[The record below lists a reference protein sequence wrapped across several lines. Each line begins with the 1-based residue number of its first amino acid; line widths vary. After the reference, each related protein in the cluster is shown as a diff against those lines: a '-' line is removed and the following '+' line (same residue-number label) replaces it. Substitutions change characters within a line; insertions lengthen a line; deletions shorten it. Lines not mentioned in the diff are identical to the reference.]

1 MQRRDTSQHWN
12 RNYDSVIVWGA
23 LQKMNPGVPV
33 AAEEL
38 EVADAAQE
46 ILVD

>member
-12 RNYDSVIVWGA
+12 RNYDSVIVWCA
-23 LQKMNPGVPV
+23 LQMNPGVPV
-33 AAEEL
+33 AGEL

>member
-1 MQRRDTSQHWN
+1 MQRRDTSQHGN
-12 RNYDSVIVWGA
+12 RNHESVVVWCA
-23 LQKMNPGVPV
+23 LQMNPGVPV
-33 AAEEL
+33 AGEL

>member
-1 MQRRDTSQHWN
+1 MQRRDTSQHGN
-12 RNYDSVIVWGA
+12 RNHESVVVWCA
-23 LQKMNPGVPV
+23 LQMNPGVPV

-38 EVADAAQE
+38 KVADAAQE

>member
-1 MQRRDTSQHWN
+1 MQSRDTSQHWD
-12 RNYDSVIVWGA
+12 RNQEAVSVWCA
-23 LQKMNPGVPV
+23 LQMNPGVPV
-33 AAEEL
+33 AEEL